1 MTPITESAVEQAALE
16 WLEGLGWRIAHAP
29 DLSACDACLRA
40 THRQAQA
47 GLAPDTPNAE
57 RDDTNIGLSPFNWT
71 RINLA
76 IRRQHTFQLDE
87 P

>member
-1 MTPITESAVEQAALE
+1 MPVNTFTESDVGNAALA
-16 WLEGLGWRIAHAP
+16 WLESLGWQVAHGP

-47 GLAPDTPNAE
+47 GIAPGTADAE
-57 RDDTNIGLSPFNWT
+57 RDDTNIGLSPFSWT

-76 IRRQHTFQLDE
+76 IRR
-87 P
+87 

>member
-1 MTPITESAVEQAALE
+1 MTPITESIVEEAALS
-16 WLEGLGWRIAHAP
+16 WLESAGWKVAQGP
-29 DLSACDACLRA
+29 DLSACDA
-40 THRQAQA
+40 QA
-47 GLAPDTPNAE
+47 GIAPDTLGAE
-57 RDDTNIGLSPFNWT
+57 RDDTNIGLFPFNWT